1 MWRPERLAVGPRP
14 AGSPDIPALNRVFS
28 DSFTERYH
36 RDGLV
41 SVRVP
46 HLNPNVW
53 TYAIEDAGNGAM
65 VWHDEQDQL
74 VAFNVAHRSGT
85 EGWMGPLAVRTDR
98 QEMGVGRTIVM
109 AAIEWLRAEGVTT
122 IGLETMP
129 RTVENI
135 GFYGRLGFVPGY
147 LTVTMTGEASRR
159 RVAGGSVLLS
169 RLAARERAAITE
181 QCRLRLDR
189 SAPGYDFTREVELTH
204 QLRLGDTVVLE
215 RADEIVGFA
224 IWHSAPLAAERHA
237 EELRVLKLFA
247 DSEKSFERLML
258 TLEGLAAREHLL
270 RVAIRLQTAYVTAYR
285 ALIDREYRVRWT
297 DLRMTLDGYP
307 EASVPDGEVLLSNW
321 EI

>member
-1 MWRPERLAVGPRP
+1 
-14 AGSPDIPALNRVFS
+14 
-28 DSFTERYH
+28 
-36 RDGLV
+36 
-41 SVRVP
+41 
-46 HLNPNVW
+46 
-53 TYAIEDAGNGAM
+53 
-65 VWHDEQDQL
+65 
-74 VAFNVAHRSGT
+74 
-85 EGWMGPLAVRTDR
+85 
-98 QEMGVGRTIVM
+98 MGVGRTIVM